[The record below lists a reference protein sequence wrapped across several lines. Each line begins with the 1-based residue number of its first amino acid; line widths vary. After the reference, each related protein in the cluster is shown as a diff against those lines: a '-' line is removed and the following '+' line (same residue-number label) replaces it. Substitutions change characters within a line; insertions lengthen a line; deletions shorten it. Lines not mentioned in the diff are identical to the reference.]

1 MTTKM
6 TKEVITTK
14 NNQPIK
20 EISYQDMH
28 HLNDTIDQIHSWK
41 ETLSLLNDFF
51 ENKGV
56 PLNKKKIIRE
66 FHANS
71 YVFAAFYEDFLVRTA
86 ALEKQVEVL
95 KAKSKVRA

>member
-1 MTTKM
+1 MTANM

-14 NNQPIK
+14 NDQPIK

-28 HLNDTIDQIHSWK
+28 HLNDTIDQINSWK

-56 PLNKKKIIRE
+56 PLNKKRIIRE

-71 YVFAAFYEDFLVRTA
+71 YVFAAFYEDFLVRIA